1 MSALTLRLPDSLEQQ
16 IRDLAERQQ
25 MTRSDFARRA
35 LERYVQ
41 QTQRELALQAMVEAA
56 QSIQQSALL
65 QQHIAEMNNEFSAT
79 EADLVLSVAEAEPQ
93 GWWK

>member
-16 IRDLAERQQ
+16 IRDLAEHQQ

-35 LERYVQ
+35 LESYVQ

-65 QQHIAEMNNEFSAT
+65 QQHIAEINNELSAT